1 MIALVI
7 LPSVGMAAGILLFFM
22 GLTMKPKSEGDV
34 QTRLGAYGARPPSL
48 EELELQK
55 PISERVFKP
64 LMAGLSGGMATRT
77 PQHTMEQIS
86 RKLDSAGNPNN
97 LTVSDFLGLKL
108 FGALAGGGGATLIA
122 IVMGKPL
129 FALLGLFGGAFM
141 GSKLPDMWL
150 GGKISTKQKGI
161 QKALPDALDLL
172 TIGVGAGLGF
182 EQGISKIAEKW
193 ENPLALELRRFLREQ
208 RMGVSR
214 REALRT
220 MAERCDVP
228 DLSSFCAAII
238 QADQLGV
245 SISNILVVQSED
257 MRTKQRQ
264 KVEQAVATAPL
275 KMTFPMILFM
285 LPALWIIILGPI
297 VPMVAGMMGGGK

>member
-1 MIALVI
+1 MIVLAI
-7 LPSVGMAAGILLFFM
+7 LPSIGLAAGILLFFM
-22 GLTMKPKSEGDV
+22 GLTMKPKTEGDV
-34 QTRLGAYGARPPSL
+34 QMRLSAYGTRPPSL

-55 PISERVFKP
+55 PLSERVFKP
-64 LMAGLSGGMATRT
+64 IMASLSGGMASKT
-77 PQHTMEQIS
+77 PQRTMEQIFK
-86 RKLDSAGNPNN
+86 KLDSADNPNN

-108 FGALAGGGGATLIA
+108 FGALAGAGGATLIA
-122 IVMGKPL
+122 IMMGKFAFVPL
-129 FALLGLFGGAFM
+129 TLLGGAFM

-150 GGKISTKQKGI
+150 GGKISAKQKGI

-193 ENPLALELRRFLREQ
+193 DNALCLEFRRFLREQ

-214 REALRT
+214 REAMRT

-257 MRTKQRQ
+257 IRTKQRQ
-264 KVEQAVATAPL
+264 KVEQTVATAPL

-297 VPMVAGMMGGGK
+297 VPMVAKMMK